1 MHILNT
7 LGSSQLSIQFHSG
20 DGAILRDIEGKEYWD
35 FYGGHA
41 VTLIGNSH
49 PKWADAISKQAQL
62 LGFCTTI
69 SPLAIRSR
77 VAERLCAFTNMDVAW
92 FVNAGA
98 EANEGAL
105 KIARKYTGK
114 TKIIAMEHGF
124 HGRTMGALGV
134 TWKYRE
140 QHHPIHGD
148 CTFVP
153 FGDIDA
159 LKQNLDTETAAV
171 IVEPIQGIA
180 GIIEPP
186 EQYLKEV
193 SALCAKLGVLLICDE
208 VQSGM
213 GRTGSPLLSTTM
225 GADPDIVTL
234 GKGLGGGFPVSAVL
248 IKQHIADTIKPGEH
262 GSTFG
267 GSPLACAAIEAT
279 MDIIEEEHL
288 MDTSL
293 QLEQSIRTQLDIPGV
308 VAIRGKGAWLGVEL
322 NQPAK
327 PIIKKLLEDGV
338 FVGGSSHPNTLR
350 VSPPA
355 NMPQSGVE
363 QLKASL
369 KKAFGIKTVQ
379 TVVA

>member
-20 DGAILRDIEGKEYWD
+20 AGAILCDSTGKKYWD

-49 PKWADAISKQAQL
+49 PKWADAIAKQAHV

-69 SPLAIRSR
+69 SPLSIRAR

-105 KIARKYTGK
+105 KIARKCTGK

-140 QHHPIHGD
+140 QHMPIHGD
-148 CTFVP
+148 TAFVP
-153 FGDIDA
+153 FGDIEAIKKSMDS
-159 LKQNLDTETAAV
+159 NTAAV

-186 EQYLKEV
+186 
-193 SALCAKLGVLLICDE
+193 SAYIQELSAMCSQRGVLLICDE
-208 VQSGM
+208 IQSGM
-213 GRTGSPLLSTTM
+213 GRTGTPLLSTSM

-248 IKQHIADTIKPGEH
+248 LKNKIAKSIKPGEH

-267 GSPLACAAIEAT
+267 GAPLACAAVEAT
-279 MDIIEEEHL
+279 LDIIEEEDLMARSKELEHVIRHHL
-288 MDTSL
+288 N
-293 QLEQSIRTQLDIPGV
+293 IPGV
-308 VAIRGKGAWLGVEL
+308 VSVRGKGAWLGVEL

-327 PIIKKLLEDGV
+327 PVIAALLKDGV
-338 FVGGSSHPNTLR
+338 FVGGSGHPNTLR

-355 NMPQSGVE
+355 KMPERGVIQLSESLQRALCHSPKSGV
-363 QLKASL
+363 A
-369 KKAFGIKTVQ
+369 
-379 TVVA
+379 

>member
-7 LGSSQLSIQFHSG
+7 LGSAQLSIQFDSG
-20 DGAILRDIEGKEYWD
+20 EGSILRDKHGNEYWD

-49 PKWADAISKQAQL
+49 PKWADAISKQAQS

-69 SPLAIRSR
+69 SPLSIRAR
-77 VAERLCAFTNMDVAW
+77 VAERICAFTNMDVAW
-92 FVNAGA
+92 FVNSGA

-105 KIARKYTGK
+105 KIARKFTGK

-148 CTFVP
+148 CDFIP
-153 FGDIDA
+153 FGDIET
-159 LKQNLDTETAAV
+159 LKQTLDKNTAAV

-186 EQYLKEV
+186 VQYLKEL
-193 SALCAKLGVLLICDE
+193 SELCSKHGVLLICDE

-213 GRTGSPLLSTTM
+213 GRTGNPLLSTTM
-225 GADPDIVTL
+225 GATPDIVTL
-234 GKGLGGGFPVSAVL
+234 GKGLGSGFPVSAVL
-248 IKQHIADTIKPGEH
+248 LKKHIADTIKPGEH

-267 GSPLACAAIEAT
+267 GAPMACAAIEAT
-279 MDIIEEEHL
+279 LNIIEEEDLMARSIELEHNIRKHL
-288 MDTSL
+288 
-293 QLEQSIRTQLDIPGV
+293 EIPGV
-308 VAIRGKGAWLGVEL
+308 VAIRGKGAWLGIEL

-327 PIIKKLLEDGV
+327 PIIKRLLEDGV
-338 FVGGSSHPNTLR
+338 FVGGSGHPNTLR
-350 VSPPA
+350 ISPPA
-355 NMPQSGVE
+355 KMPQIGVLQLKKSLQKALEQHCFQSGV
-363 QLKASL
+363 A
-369 KKAFGIKTVQ
+369 
-379 TVVA
+379 

>member
-7 LGSSQLSIQFHSG
+7 LGPSQHPIQFHSG
-20 DGAILRDIEGKEYWD
+20 EGSVLWSIEGKMYWD

-49 PKWADAISKQAQL
+49 PKWAAAIAQQAQL

-69 SPLAIRSR
+69 SPISIRAR
-77 VAERLCAFTNMDVAW
+77 AAERICRFTNMDLAW
-92 FVNAGA
+92 FVNSGA

-105 KIARKYTGK
+105 KMARKFTGK

-140 QHHPIHGD
+140 QHQPIHGD
-148 CTFVP
+148 CSFVP
-153 FGDIDA
+153 FGDLEA
-159 LKQNLDTETAAV
+159 LKHTIDDNTAAV

-180 GIIEPP
+180 GLIEPP
-186 EQYLKEV
+186 AGYLAEL
-193 SALCAKLGVLLICDE
+193 SALCKAHKILLICDE

-213 GRTGSPLLSTTM
+213 GRTGDPLLSTAM

-234 GKGLGGGFPVSAVL
+234 GKGLGSGFPVSAVL
-248 IKQHIADTIKPGEH
+248 IKKEIADTIKPGEH

-267 GSPLACAAIEAT
+267 GAPLACAAIEAT
-279 MDIIEEEHL
+279 LDIIEEESL
-288 MDTSL
+288 MRCAAE
-293 QLEQSIRTQLDIPGV
+293 LETLIRKHLDIPGV

-327 PIIKKLLEDGV
+327 PVIKALLEKGV
-338 FVGGSSHPNTLR
+338 FVGGSGHPRTIR

-355 NMPQSGVE
+355 KMPECGVLKLKESLQEILSHTQIQSG
-363 QLKASL
+363 A
-369 KKAFGIKTVQ
+369 A
-379 TVVA
+379 